1 VASGRART
9 PETDFLPQRSE
20 TLRESFQE
28 KMRQKGAHR
37 GQRSGAPDGVI
48 RVVALS
54 HGPHPEAESLH
65 EGFLPGAAKLKVTLD
80 LLDLPPF
87 AEGIPPSTIPL
98 LEAVFPNLLRHRC
111 CGENDVHTTLFRRKP
126 RSGCALPP
134 ADTQTDL
141 CHLLEHLALELV
153 VAMGSATRCSGLT
166 CAHRAPVTRFD
177 LFLECEDPRIGLGA
191 LRCAAHILHAVL
203 VQGEPPAGALRYG
216 ETARYFLRRSRSV
229 LNPGEVLADLQ
240 GDPVGLEEA
249 LRFLARIGFLV
260 EEHFSFDFSGTTVY
274 RYRLSQVLPAQ
285 PENIFF

>member
-1 VASGRART
+1 
-9 PETDFLPQRSE
+9 
-20 TLRESFQE
+20 
-28 KMRQKGAHR
+28 
-37 GQRSGAPDGVI
+37 
-48 RVVALS
+48 
-54 HGPHPEAESLH
+54 
-65 EGFLPGAAKLKVTLD
+65 
-80 LLDLPPF
+80 
-87 AEGIPPSTIPL
+87 
-98 LEAVFPNLLRHRC
+98 
-111 CGENDVHTTLFRRKP
+111 VH
-126 RSGCALPP
+126 
-134 ADTQTDL
+134 
-141 CHLLEHLALELV
+141 
-153 VAMGSATRCSGLT
+153 
-166 CAHRAPVTRFD
+166 RFD